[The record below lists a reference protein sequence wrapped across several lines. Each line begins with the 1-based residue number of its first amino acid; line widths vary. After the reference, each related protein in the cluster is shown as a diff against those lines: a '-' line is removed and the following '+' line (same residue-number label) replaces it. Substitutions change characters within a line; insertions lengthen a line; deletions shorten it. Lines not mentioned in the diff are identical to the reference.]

1 MAEHADSSLKPSED
15 PLSRRELY
23 VNSSGQIMY
32 FARSYVIKKINLF

>member
-23 VNSSGQIMY
+23 VNSQIMY
-32 FARSYVIKKINLF
+32 FSRSYVIKKINLS